1 MAKER
6 KFIYFSLRGFLASR
20 KEKGMLKI
28 TPKTSCPQPM
38 ESLLVTGYTGL
49 N

>member
-1 MAKER
+1 MEKEI
-6 KFIYFSLRGFLASR
+6 KLIYFSLRGFLASR
-20 KEKGMLKI
+20 KERGMLTI

-38 ESLLVTGYTGL
+38 ESLLVTGYTRL

>member
-1 MAKER
+1 MEKER

-20 KEKGMLKI
+20 KERGMLTI

-38 ESLLVTGYTGL
+38 ESLLVTGYTRL